1 MSLDPYG
8 EHTKPEHKRSTRVK
22 VRCGNCGRLLAERVT
37 APWTIKCS
45 RCKCVNESA
54 PLIPAPQEL
63 SENAALKVA
72 TARNEQTSGS

>member
-8 EHTKPEHKRSTRVK
+8 EQTKPEHKRLTRLK

-54 PLIPAPQEL
+54 PEIPAPKGL
-63 SENAALKVA
+63 SEKAALKVA